1 MPPDGGVTHLGRGR
15 IAKRC
20 DPEVARQ
27 PRARVASRRVR
38 APRQRATDPRVD
50 REHAETGGGGDGFH
64 LEGAA
69 IEHQR
74 VTAFP
79 EQAGELIHRTAR
91 HARRG
96 LLRLAARGGE
106 FGGLERPARGAAE
119 RQGER
124 DLERRARRQARA
136 EGHVRGDVRGHP
148 SRRASPRSQ
157 QRGEGR
163 DERRPRSATVGRVAR
178 SDRDLATGVGVGAHP
193 DPLVAGGCEA
203 HAARQRDR
211 GREHQAVVVVG
222 VVAHQV
228 HTAGR
233 RRRPGLPVGP
243 VGGHGAVLSLRRM
256 PETRLTQT
264 MPGNVRST
272 LNRWE
277 GGGTMDATPM
287 PRPAILAVSHLS
299 WDLVFQRPQHLMTR
313 AAQDRTVLYV
323 EEARYDAETPGW
335 EQRTTP
341 QGVTVCVPR
350 LPPDMAPDRRDA
362 LLAAMVEAL
371 VAQHDLEPFVLWFET
386 PMSVAHTAGL
396 QPVATVY
403 DCMDELSAFDHAPP
417 ELRANER
424 ALLARADVVFTG
436 GLALYEHKRHEHPA
450 VHPFPSG
457 VDVAHFARARDGLA
471 EPSDQRSILGPKIG
485 FFGVV
490 DERMD

>member
-1 MPPDGGVTHLGRGR
+1 
-15 IAKRC
+15 
-20 DPEVARQ
+20 
-27 PRARVASRRVR
+27 
-38 APRQRATDPRVD
+38 
-50 REHAETGGGGDGFH
+50 
-64 LEGAA
+64 
-69 IEHQR
+69 
-74 VTAFP
+74 
-79 EQAGELIHRTAR
+79 
-91 HARRG
+91 
-96 LLRLAARGGE
+96 
-106 FGGLERPARGAAE
+106 
-119 RQGER
+119 
-124 DLERRARRQARA
+124 
-136 EGHVRGDVRGHP
+136 
-148 SRRASPRSQ
+148 
-157 QRGEGR
+157 
-163 DERRPRSATVGRVAR
+163 
-178 SDRDLATGVGVGAHP
+178 
-193 DPLVAGGCEA
+193 
-203 HAARQRDR
+203 
-211 GREHQAVVVVG
+211 
-222 VVAHQV
+222 
-228 HTAGR
+228 
-233 RRRPGLPVGP
+233 
-243 VGGHGAVLSLRRM
+243 
-256 PETRLTQT
+256 
-264 MPGNVRST
+264 
-272 LNRWE
+272 
-277 GGGTMDATPM
+277 MDATPM

-341 QGVTVCVPR
+341 QGVTVCVPH

-471 EPSDQRSILGPKIG
+471 EPSDQRSIPGPKIG

-490 DERMD
+490 DERMDRDLLGELARRRPEWSFVVIGPIVKIDPTRLPDEANIHYLGSRDYQHLPAYLSGWDVAIMPFARNEATRFISPTKTPEYLAGGRPVVSTRIRDVERPWGERGLVRIADTPEAFVEAIEAAMNEDPVARMARADEVLAATSWDSTWDEMDALIQGVVAGQRGRLVPT